1 MLTENDIVHR
11 VAEYLKNDG
20 YNVTQ
25 RLGTLEKGVDIIAE
39 KAGVTLYVEAKGE
52 TSSKE
57 ASSRYGKCFSQN
69 QAKTH
74 VAMAILASMKILAS
88 KPEKS
93 TKVAIA
99 FPANKD
105 HKVLISSIEGVLKRA
120 GIDVFMVEE
129 DTVTRTQ
136 AQESY

>member
-1 MLTENDIVHR
+1 MLTENDVVKK
-11 VAEYLKNDG
+11 VAECLENDG
-20 YNVTQ
+20 YKVIQ
-25 RLGTLEKGVDIIAE
+25 RLGTLDKGVDIIAE
-39 KAGVTLYVEAKGE
+39 KAGITLYVEAKGE

-57 ASSRYGKCFSQN
+57 ASRRYGKHFTQN
-69 QAKTH
+69 QVKTH

-105 HKVLISSIEGVLKRA
+105 HKALISSIEVVLKKA

-129 DTVTRTQ
+129 DTVTRMRTE
-136 AQESY
+136 ASR